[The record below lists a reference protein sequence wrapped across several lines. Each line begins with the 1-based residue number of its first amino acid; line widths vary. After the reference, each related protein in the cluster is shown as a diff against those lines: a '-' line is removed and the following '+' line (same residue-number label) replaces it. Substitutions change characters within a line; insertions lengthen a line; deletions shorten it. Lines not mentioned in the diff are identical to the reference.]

1 MSTPPSYLELDDYLH
16 GALSDTEAAALEE
29 RLFTAAQTGDGEAA
43 KFLDTLQRRATWLAD
58 EGQFGEAYT
67 RAEVDALLARE
78 ANIIHRY
85 EVESQGTTEVSA
97 WKSGIKRVIVKL
109 NIDLRGYEHVEVLAR
124 TLRGDPIITFR
135 DIAPDPTDGCLYAVC
150 MEPVARMAFEFD
162 RDLAW
167 ELTAQRDGKREKVA
181 KWATKLVGQ
190 FAPR

>member
-16 GALSDTEAAALEE
+16 GVISDAEATELEE
-29 RLFTAAQTGDGEAA
+29 RLFAAAQTGDDEAA
-43 KFLDTLQRRATWLAD
+43 RFLDKLQRRATWLAD

-78 ANIIHRY
+78 ANVIHRY

-124 TLRGDPIITFR
+124 SRSGDPIITFR

-162 RDLAW
+162 RNLAW
-167 ELTAQRDGKREKVA
+167 ELTAQRDGKREKIA
-181 KWATKLVGQ
+181 QWSTKVVGE

>member
-16 GALSDTEAAALEE
+16 GALSDAEAAELEE
-29 RLFTAAQTGDGEAA
+29 RLFAAAQAGEGDDAR
-43 KFLDTLQRRATWLAD
+43 FLDTLQRRATWLAD

-78 ANIIHRY
+78 ANLVHSY
-85 EVESQGTTEVSA
+85 EVKSQGTTEVTA
-97 WKSGIKRVIVKL
+97 WKPGKKRVIVKL
-109 NIDLRGYEHVEVLAR
+109 DIDLRGYEHVEVTAR
-124 TLRGDPIITFR
+124 TLGGHPIITFR
-135 DIAPDPTDGCLYAVC
+135 DITPDPTDGCLYAVC
-150 MEPVARMAFEFD
+150 MEPVARMAFEYD

-181 KWATKLVGQ
+181 HWATKLVGQ